1 MVVGSSPTRPTIAG
15 AGSPGACRARRRCSV
30 ADKGVEWAQIAR
42 ATAHAGPVQ
51 VVIEEEDGA
60 SMFGF
65 FKRSSET
72 AGTPALKAASRS
84 SPPKP
89 NDRRGQSGPLPVPEV
104 TEGNDDS
111 DWALWEDSVS
121 FQNSQLPGMAST
133 TKSVSG
139 TQQPCPVASGST
151 DAFDSVHKHA
161 P

>member
-15 AGSPGACRARRRCSV
+15 MGRLRPGRGRCRSRVAC
-30 ADKGVEWAQIAR
+30 KGVEWIQIAR

-60 SMFGF
+60 SMFSF
-65 FKRSSET
+65 FKRSSAT
-72 AGTPALKAASRS
+72 AATPALKAASRS

-89 NDRRGQSGPLPVPEV
+89 NDRRGQSGSLPVPEV

-111 DWALWEDSVS
+111 DWALWEESVS
-121 FQNSQLPGMAST
+121 FQNSQLPGMAPPPRPAP
-133 TKSVSG
+133 G
-139 TQQPCPVASGST
+139 TQQPGAVASGST